1 MKKPTAILT
10 GDWHLREDT
19 PVCRTDDFWTTQWEK
34 IDFIADLQQKY
45 NCPVIHS
52 GDLFNHWKPSPY
64 LLNKT
69 MRHIPKEFY
78 TVYGNHDL
86 PQHNI
91 ELADKCGINVLHEA
105 KRINVLNGTHWNQ
118 KPEVASLLFCPTGI
132 EKRILVWHVM
142 TYAGKEPWPGCPDPN
157 SSVILK
163 KYNDYDLIVTGHN
176 HQTFI
181 SKHKNRILVNP
192 GSLTRQTA
200 DQIDHQPCV
209 FLWYADTNEIEEV
222 LIPIKDNVIS
232 RDHIER
238 KKDHDTRIEAFV
250 SRLNTEWEASISFEE
265 NLERL
270 IQINEVRQSVKQI
283 IYQAIES

>member
-1 MKKPTAILT
+1 MKNPTAILT
-10 GDWHLREDT
+10 GDWHLREDSPT
-19 PVCRTDDFWTTQWEK
+19 CRTDDFWTTQWEK
-34 IDFIADLQQKY
+34 VDFVSDLQKKY
-45 NCPVIHS
+45 NCQVIHS

-105 KRINVLNGTHWNQ
+105 ERLNVLNGTHWNQ

-142 TYAGKEPWPGCPDPN
+142 TFAGKEPWPGCPDPK
-157 SSVILK
+157 SSTILK
-163 KYNDYDLIVTGHN
+163 KYPDYNLIVTGHN

-181 SKHKNRILVNP
+181 SKYKNRILVNP

-232 RDHIER
+232 RDHIEK

-265 NLERL
+265 NLARL
-270 IQINEVRQSVKQI
+270 IKKNEIRQSVQQI
-283 IYQAIES
+283 IYQAVEP